1 MSLNEPDDRH
11 VDSHGRMKHTRAYK
25 LKGFKANFRGTS
37 IQAPFTTLEE
47 TFKKLPSTVGFN
59 MELSMFIKLHLKI
72 VQEC

>member
-25 LKGFKANFRGTS
+25 LKGFKANFRGSS

-47 TFKKLPSTVGFN
+47 TFKKLPPTVGFN
-59 MELSMFIKLHLKI
+59 MELSTSIGYRLKI
-72 VQEC
+72 V